1 MHAPSLPFLAVLAST
16 AAAAAQS
23 PRLLHSFERQQLTD
37 RYLSEGVNAADING
51 DGHMDVIYGP
61 LWFAGPDWKK
71 AHVIFPP
78 LPQNRDGYTLTVRC
92 SRNGTAARFPHE

>member
-1 MHAPSLPFLAVLAST
+1 MRSTLPALLLLTAIASPSP
-16 AAAAAQS
+16 AQDYK
-23 PRLLHSFERQQLTD
+23 LHKFERQQLTD